1 MRLTI
6 ELEPEQL
13 FTSYLAKYE
22 VEEIYGQILKSYRDE
37 TLLWSL
43 IDMTLRTVLKDYRE
57 EQEWYVEKQISSS
70 FDDKNDTYSID
81 PESVIEAENYIRATE
96 KIIEMVKLIR
106 NGDLDRVI
114 EN

>member
-43 IDMTLRTVLKDYRE
+43 IDMALKTLLKDYRE
-57 EQEWYVEKQISSS
+57 EQEWYVERQIAST
-70 FDDKNDTYSID
+70 FDGSTHHVDQESIT
-81 PESVIEAENYIRATE
+81 EAERYYRATE

-114 EN
+114 DN